1 MGKET
6 KIIIKKLIVE
16 KIKEIEKRIK
26 ENKKFLD
33 DDLLDIYY
41 HDELKKYKNIFKEL
55 EESEIEII

>member
-1 MGKET
+1 MEKET
-6 KIIIKKLIVE
+6 KITIKNLIVE

-41 HDELKKYKNIFKEL
+41 HDELKKYKNIFEEL

>member
-6 KIIIKKLIVE
+6 KIIIKKLIIE

>member
-6 KIIIKKLIVE
+6 KITNKKLIVE

>member
-1 MGKET
+1 MEKET
-6 KIIIKKLIVE
+6 KITIKNLIVE

-41 HDELKKYKNIFKEL
+41 HAILVKF
-55 EESEIEII
+55 

>member
-6 KIIIKKLIVE
+6 KITIKNLIVE

-41 HDELKKYKNIFKEL
+41 NDELKKYKNIFKEL

>member
-6 KIIIKKLIVE
+6 KITIKNLIVE

>member
-6 KIIIKKLIVE
+6 KITIKNLIVE

-26 ENKKFLD
+26 ENKKFID

>member
-6 KIIIKKLIVE
+6 KITIKKLIVE

-26 ENKKFLD
+26 ENKEFLD
-33 DDLLDIYY
+33 DDLLDINY

>member
-6 KIIIKKLIVE
+6 KITIKKLIVE

-26 ENKKFLD
+26 ENKEFLD

>member
-1 MGKET
+1 MGKQT
-6 KIIIKKLIVE
+6 KITIKKLIVE

>member
-6 KIIIKKLIVE
+6 KITIKKLIVE

-41 HDELKKYKNIFKEL
+41 HDELKKYENIFKEL

>member
-1 MGKET
+1 MRKET
-6 KIIIKKLIVE
+6 KITIKKLIVE

>member
-6 KIIIKKLIVE
+6 KITIKNLIVE

-41 HDELKKYKNIFKEL
+41 HDELKKYRNIFEEL

>member
-1 MGKET
+1 MEKET

>member
-6 KIIIKKLIVE
+6 KIKIKKLIVE

>member
-6 KIIIKKLIVE
+6 KITIKKLIIE

>member
-6 KIIIKKLIVE
+6 KITIKNLILE

>member
-6 KIIIKKLIVE
+6 KITIKKLIVE

-41 HDELKKYKNIFKEL
+41 HDELKKYKHIFKEL

>member
-1 MGKET
+1 MEKET
-6 KIIIKKLIVE
+6 KITIKNLIVE

>member
-6 KIIIKKLIVE
+6 KITIKKLIVE

>member
-1 MGKET
+1 MEKET
-6 KIIIKKLIVE
+6 KTTIKNLIVE

-26 ENKKFLD
+26 ENKKFLN

-41 HDELKKYKNIFKEL
+41 HDELKKYKNIIEEL